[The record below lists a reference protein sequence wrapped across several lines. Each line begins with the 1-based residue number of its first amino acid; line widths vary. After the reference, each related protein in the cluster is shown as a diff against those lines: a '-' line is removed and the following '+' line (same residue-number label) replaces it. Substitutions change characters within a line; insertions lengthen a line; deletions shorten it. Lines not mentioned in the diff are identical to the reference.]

1 MTLLE
6 LVLVMV
12 IICTVLAMAAPSLRG
27 FFGSRRT
34 ADAAAQIV
42 ALTRFAR
49 TQAAAE
55 GTVYRLNLD
64 PREGTYW
71 LTRAEAGTF
80 VKLSTEFGRTFSLP
94 DGTVARWESQPGDPP
109 RDAIEFHPDGRTDAA
124 ALHLSGRRGEVFEIV
139 CLSPAERFR
148 VVAPSEAED

>member
-12 IICTVLAMAAPSLRG
+12 IITTVLAMAAPSLRG

-42 ALTRFAR
+42 ALTQYAR

-55 GTVYRLNLD
+55 GAVYRLNFDLH
-64 PREGTYW
+64 EGTYW
-71 LTRAEAGTF
+71 LTRAAAGAF
-80 VKLSTEFGRTFSLP
+80 AELRTEFGRTFDLP
-94 DGTVARWESQPGDPP
+94 DGTVAAWATQPGEPP
-109 RDAIEFHPDGRTDAA
+109 RDYIEFHPDGRTEAA
-124 ALHLSGRRGEVFEIV
+124 GLRITGRLGEVFEIV
-139 CLSPAERFR
+139 CLTPAEPFR